1 MSFNDDVI
9 HNNSANPHFQD
20 VLKEAVKDPAR
31 RNILRG
37 GLGLASMFA
46 LPMLPGCGGATVTNA
61 VADLPTG

>member
-9 HNNSANPHFQD
+9 YNNSSNPHFQD

-37 GLGLASMFA
+37 GLGLASM
-46 LPMLPGCGGATVTNA
+46 PKITSG
-61 VADLPTG
+61 